1 MDNKSFSIESKIA
14 ILKKNKPAALAMLAD
29 CTVCPRLCHV
39 DRTKGEPGRCGM
51 PEQIKIASANLHH
64 GEEPPISGARGSGTI
79 FLSGCNLSCVYCQNY
94 PISQYRNGEFVSI
107 EDTAGLM
114 LSLER
119 RGAHN
124 INFVTPT
131 HYVPQL
137 MAAMLAAYK
146 AGLTIPIVYNSS
158 GYDSVGTLKLLEGV
172 VEIYMPDM
180 RYADGDNAAKYS
192 GAADYPEINRA
203 AIKEMN
209 RQVGVLQIEN
219 EIAVQGLLI
228 RHLVLPDNIAG
239 SKEIFDFIAAEIS
252 PDTYLAVMSQ
262 YFPAYKAC
270 DMPVLSR
277 RLTHEEYDRALDDFE
292 ESGLHN
298 GFIQPF
304 LGE

>member
-1 MDNKSFSIESKIA
+1 
-14 ILKKNKPAALAMLAD
+14 MLAD